1 MDLKEIGRQLA
12 QIGLPLL
19 GAALPIP
26 GGAVLG
32 SALARVL
39 GPDAEGKVPTRA
51 DDLLARLTQDAEAM
65 QRAKQFEAEHAERM
79 MKMKLDDDQRQREAA
94 DADRAD
100 ARKRDT
106 AMIAAGV
113 SNKRANWMVALDV
126 VGLLACLGGM
136 MGLGWFKATHPDA
149 ITEGVFG
156 ALLAQLSTLASF
168 FGLCLRDAHQFEFG
182 SSRGSRDK
190 DALVVASRDGKP
202 AA

>member
-1 MDLKEIGRQLA
+1 MDMKEVGRQLA
-12 QIGLPLL
+12 KLGLPLL

-32 SALARVL
+32 ATLARL
-39 GPDAEGKVPTRA
+39 IGPDANGTVPTRA
-51 DDLLARLTQDAEAM
+51 DDLLARLTQDADAL
-65 QRAKQFEAEHAERM
+65 QRAREFEAKHAETM
-79 MKMKLDDDQRQREAA
+79 MRLKLDDDQRQREAA

-126 VGLLACLGGM
+126 VGLLACLAGM
-136 MGLGWFKATHPDA
+136 MGLGWFKAAYPNE
-149 ITEGVFG
+149 ITEGTFS
-156 ALLAQLSTLASF
+156 ALLVQLSTLASF

-190 DALVVASRDGKP
+190 DALVVAGRNDPGSK
-202 AA
+202 

>member
-79 MKMKLDDDQRQREAA
+79 MTLKLDHERRVFEAEA
-94 DADRAD
+94 GDRD
-100 ARKRDT
+100 SARKASVDGGTSGRLFWLSVVLLIFT
-106 AMIAAGV
+106 LGAEAFVLFNGLPAGV
-113 SNKRANWMVALDV
+113 SEIV
-126 VGLLACLGGM
+126 VGRVLG
-136 MGLGWFKATHPDA
+136 LFDA
-149 ITEGVFG
+149 ITTTV
-156 ALLAQLSTLASF
+156 LAF
-168 FGLCLRDAHQFEFG
+168 WFG
-182 SSRGSRDK
+182 SSLGSFLKNPRQ
-190 DALVVASRDGKP
+190 